1 MARQNIHQWCK
12 QNNWTEPRRLPNGL
26 WVAFPPGG
34 VIETPLPQF
43 SSPTAEVEIQT
54 SDIVYGLVL
63 VLAALVISAIILLLS
78 PIFLLKSINQ
88 SLSKNLS

>member
-1 MARQNIHQWCK
+1 MAKQNIHQWCK

-43 SSPTAEVEIQT
+43 SSQPIEST
-54 SDIVYGLVL
+54 STQLQDIIYSLVL
-63 VLAALVISAIILLLS
+63 VMAALVIGAIALVVS
-78 PIFLLKSINQ
+78 PLCLIGMIYGSR
-88 SLSKNLS
+88 KNLS